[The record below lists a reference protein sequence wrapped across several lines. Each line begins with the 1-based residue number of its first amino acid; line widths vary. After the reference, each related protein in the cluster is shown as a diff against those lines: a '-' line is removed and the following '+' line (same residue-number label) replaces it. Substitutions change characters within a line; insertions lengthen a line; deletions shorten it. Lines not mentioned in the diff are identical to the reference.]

1 MYLECIV
8 SLVMHITSWSALEM
22 LAMCLFLFCVSTS
35 VLFPCTPM
43 SIVLTPPIL
52 LPHYWFSCPTCCL
65 SLPPHLLPIYSPC
78 VCSPVAV
85 RCHMSSGCVLILPFP
100 AQAVK
105 LPVEF
110 FPQGVVF
117 AVCFVFVFIT
127 KYNLLLYWVLASSRT
142 PDCCEHVRLK

>member
-1 MYLECIV
+1 MYRITGYAYHIMISFRDAGHV
-8 SLVMHITSWSALEM
+8 LVFVLCEHF
-22 LAMCLFLFCVSTS
+22 CLI
-35 VLFPCTPM
+35 PCTPM

-65 SLPPHLLPIYSPC
+65 SLPPHLLRIYSPC
-78 VCSPVAV
+78 VCSPVPV